1 MFEEQVNVEM
11 ERAWSR
17 MVVSTLCVEKQE
29 VLLGLL
35 ELLEEEKFSAFIPT
49 SLRAAP
55 IPSVLF
61 VRLPSKISFGGRK
74 RSRKSN
80 KKNCYGMY
88 SQACF
93 SFLTLR
99 DYKRLRYN

>member
-1 MFEEQVNVEM
+1 MRNKLMLRWKEHGPEWWFPH
-11 ERAWSR
+11 
-17 MVVSTLCVEKQE
+17 CVEKQE

-61 VRLPSKISFGGRK
+61 VRFPSKISFGGRK
-74 RSRKSN
+74 K
-80 KKNCYGMY
+80 G
-88 SQACF
+88 
-93 SFLTLR
+93 LGTVI
-99 DYKRLRYN
+99 

>member
-17 MVVSTLCVEKQE
+17 MVVSTLFVEKQE

-35 ELLEEEKFSAFIPT
+35 ELLEEEKFSVSIPT

-55 IPSVLF
+55 IPSVFF

-74 RSRKSN
+74 KGLGKVI
-80 KKNCYGMY
+80 KKLLWNV
-88 SQACF
+88 F
-93 SFLTLR
+93 SSLFFIL
-99 DYKRLRYN
+99 DSERL

>member
-17 MVVSTLCVEKQE
+17 MVVSTLFVEKQE

-35 ELLEEEKFSAFIPT
+35 ELLEEEKFSVSIPT

-74 RSRKSN
+74 KGLGKVI
-80 KKNCYGMY
+80 KKLLWNV
-88 SQACF
+88 F
-93 SFLTLR
+93 SSLFFIL
-99 DYKRLRYN
+99 DSERL

>member
-11 ERAWSR
+11 ERVWSR

-29 VLLGLL
+29 VLLDLL
-35 ELLEEEKFSAFIPT
+35 ELLEEKKFSAFIPT

-74 RSRKSN
+74 KGLGKVI
-80 KKNCYGMY
+80 KKIVMECILKPVFH
-88 SQACF
+88 S
-93 SFLTLR
+93 
-99 DYKRLRYN
+99 